1 MSKYS
6 KLENKINEWISK
18 EVYDIIR
25 SNYGSKIKVFDSQIS
40 LGVTVEEVSAKGMSI
55 YAYDPNGKISNAYQ
69 RLTKEVLS
77 YVEKKVHYL
86 TILY

>member
-55 YAYDPNGKISNAYQ
+55 YAYDLNGKVSDAYQ
-69 RLTKEVLS
+69 GLTKEVLS
-77 YVEKKVHYL
+77 YAEKKVHYL